1 MGLSVPAFDHFESS
15 SGTSAV
21 KVVINAYSA
30 RQGGGQT
37 YLINLLAN
45 LPSGGAIVV
54 EVFAPRYLKL
64 PLNLGIRRVETRWP
78 TENPLMRALWERFAL
93 PKYLKRTRADAL
105 FCPGGLVVTEVP
117 EGCRAVT
124 MFRNM
129 TPFDPVGM
137 GAVPFGLQRL
147 RLRMLRRLMLA
158 SMRKADLTIFISEH
172 ARKVI
177 ERLAYIPNPLTIPH
191 GVADCFRGG
200 AAAPSRPAAAGSEP
214 YLLYVS
220 KLDNYKHHQEVVTA
234 FSMLPEG
241 LKASHRL
248 LLIGEAEGKLAER
261 VRKVI
266 RERGL
271 VGRVLM
277 LGSVPYSDLPAFYL
291 NSKANIF
298 ASSCEN
304 CPNIM
309 LEALASGRPLLS
321 SDVDPMPE
329 FGGPDIGYFSPFEPR
344 SIAASMRMVLEDDS
358 VSARWAR
365 AAQER
370 GSRYDWSRTARDTWR
385 AILNLKRD
393 VG

>member
-1 MGLSVPAFDHFESS
+1 M
-15 SGTSAV
+15 

-37 YLINLLAN
+37 YLFNLLRH
-45 LPSGGAIVV
+45 LPADDTVEV
-54 EVFAPRYLKL
+54 EVFAPQRLRL
-64 PLNLGIRRVETRWP
+64 SEHPGVRRVKTRWP

-93 PKYLKRTRADAL
+93 PQYLKRTGADAL
-105 FCPGGLVVTEVP
+105 FCPGGLVLTQVP
-117 EGCRAVT
+117 EGCRVVT

-129 TPFDPVGM
+129 TPFDPVGIS
-137 GAVPFGLQRL
+137 AVPIGLQRL
-147 RLRMLRRLMLA
+147 RLRMLRSLMLA

-177 ERLAYIPNPLTIPH
+177 ERLAYIPNSLTIPH

-200 AAAPSRPAAAGSEP
+200 AAAPPRPAAAGSEP

-220 KLDNYKHHQEVVTA
+220 KLDNYKHHHEVVTA

-248 LLIGEAEGKLAER
+248 LLIGEAEGELAER
-261 VRKVI
+261 VRRVI

-277 LGSVPYSDLPAFYL
+277 LGAVPYSDLPAFYL
-291 NSKANIF
+291 NSKANVF

-329 FGGPDIGYFSPFEPR
+329 FGGPDIGYFSPFAPG

-370 GSRYDWSRTARDTWR
+370 GSRYDWPRTARDTWR
-385 AILNLKRD
+385 AILNLKKD